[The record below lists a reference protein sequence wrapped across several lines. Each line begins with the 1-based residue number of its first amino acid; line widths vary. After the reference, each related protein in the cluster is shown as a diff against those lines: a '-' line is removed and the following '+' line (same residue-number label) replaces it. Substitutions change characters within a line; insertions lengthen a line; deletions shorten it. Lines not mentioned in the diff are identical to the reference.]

1 MIRAGD
7 GTPQTGLVFQDI
19 ASTSATASRARAI
32 GWLVAELIL
41 VGGAYFLVA
50 KAGQWLTTYAAGV
63 PIWPA
68 AGVGLAAVLLC
79 GVRVLPAIFVAA
91 FAAAFTSDIEE
102 SSLAVALLH
111 SSGVALGY
119 TVEAAAG
126 FYLTT
131 LWSDGDRTF
140 DTSAGVLKF
149 AAIALF
155 PSTVAGAAIGAGSLS
170 FVGYV
175 DGNDFVSSW
184 VSWWLGDAA
193 GALVVTPV
201 IVLWARHARNV
212 SARDAAEAV
221 VVLLVTGGAAFSVFG
236 PLLAPDL
243 RSAAAFLLMLPLLWV
258 TLRSSP
264 QITATAALIL
274 AGSAIWGAV
283 ADPHPLFAIGS
294 DSSPLLFLFVI
305 STAVA
310 SLALNAEI
318 TRLRRSEADL
328 RRHEQDLRML
338 FAEADTGLAEIDSAG
353 HFRRANPRFGE
364 IVHRPCDEMRGLRI
378 QDMVDPAD
386 AVSLDDQM
394 QHLVETHEGFIIE
407 KPWLLPDGSRIWA
420 QCSFS
425 PVLDSDGKMRLVVVA
440 DDVTA
445 RRQTEADLRRIFGEL
460 EKLAH
465 QRTAALEDA
474 NQALHAEVA
483 RREQVEEALKQD
495 IAQRRRAEEARRES
509 QRRFR
514 LFMDAVTDYALC
526 MLDPDGNI
534 TTWNT
539 GAQRIHQYGADE
551 IIGRHFSQF
560 YSEEERQRGE
570 PARSLKIAAYEG
582 KHVVEGWRTRRDG
595 SLFWASVVIEAVRDE
610 NGELVGFAEITRDIT
625 ARVQAEAALERA
637 KEQLA
642 QSQKMEALGQL
653 TGSIA
658 HDFNNLLT
666 IVSGHA
672 QLLRRRLSDPKQL
685 NAIDALQ
692 TAASRGES
700 LTRQLLA
707 FSRRQPLSP
716 IVVDLRERIESV
728 HAMLLGSLRGNV
740 EFVRNVP
747 ADLWPVEIDVAEFEL
762 ALVNI
767 AVNARD
773 AMPGGGTISISA
785 RNAILGARD
794 KVDQLEG
801 EFLALSVKDTGVGIA
816 PDILP
821 RVFEPFFTTKGVG
834 KGTGLGLSQVY
845 AFAHQSGGGVHA
857 ASTVGSGTTITI
869 YLPRS
874 HAQVARSVRIADEAS
889 AEPGEGVVL
898 VVEDNNEV
906 AEVTAAMV
914 QQLGYQALRAENAA
928 DALSTLQSDANIKL
942 VFSDIVM
949 PGAMNGIALAQVI
962 AKRYVGLP
970 VVLASGYADM
980 VQTAE
985 PQFVVLRK
993 PFQLSALEHAFREA
1007 LERKERE
1014 NRAGR
1019 VLPFSKPHSVA

>member
-1 MIRAGD
+1 MQLAG
-7 GTPQTGLVFQDI
+7 GRLALREI
-19 ASTSATASRARAI
+19 ASTSATKSRARAS
-32 GWLVAELIL
+32 GRFAAELVLVAA
-41 VGGAYFLVA
+41 VYFLLA
-50 KAGQWLTTYAAGV
+50 KAGQFLTAYAGGT

-79 GVRVLPAIFVAA
+79 GLRVWPAIFVAA
-91 FAAAFTSDIEE
+91 FAAVFTSDVANSTLTAAIV
-102 SSLAVALLH
+102 SL
-111 SSGVALGY
+111 SGVALGY
-119 TVEAAAG
+119 AVEAAVG
-126 FYLTT
+126 FYLTK
-131 LWSDGDRTF
+131 LWSGGDRTF
-140 DTSAGVLKF
+140 DTPAGVLKF
-149 AAIALF
+149 AAIGLF
-155 PSTVAGAAIGAGSLS
+155 PSTMTGAAIAAASLS
-170 FVGYV
+170 IVQYV
-175 DGNDFVSSW
+175 DWSEFVSRW
-184 VSWWLGDAA
+184 LTWWLGDAV
-193 GALVVTPV
+193 GALVVTPF
-201 IVLWARHARNV
+201 IVLWARYSRHLR
-212 SARDAAEAV
+212 ARDLAQTAA
-221 VVLLVTGGAAFSVFG
+221 VLLVTGGLAYGVFG
-236 PLLAPDL
+236 PLLAPNL
-243 RSAAAFLLMLPLLWV
+243 RSAAAFLLVLPLLWG
-258 TLRSSP
+258 TLRSNP
-264 QITATAALIL
+264 QTTASAALVL
-274 AGSAIWGAV
+274 AGLAIWGAA
-283 ADPHPLFAIGS
+283 ADPQSPFAIGS
-294 DSSPLLFLFVI
+294 DESFLLLVLFTI

-310 SLALNAEI
+310 SLALNTEI
-318 TRLRRSEADL
+318 TRLKRSETRLSRD
-328 RRHEQDLRML
+328 EQDLRTL
-338 FAEADTGLAEIDSAG
+338 FSEAATGLAEIDSAG
-353 HFRRANPRFGE
+353 RFQRVNRRFGE
-364 IVHRPCDEMRGLRI
+364 IVHRSCDELRGLRI
-378 QDMVDPAD
+378 QDIVDPTD
-386 AVSLDDQM
+386 AASLDDRM
-394 QHLVETHEGFIIE
+394 QNVVETREGFVVE
-407 KPWLLPDGSRIWA
+407 NRWLLPDGSRIWVK
-420 QCSFS
+420 CSFS
-425 PVLDSDGKMRLVVVA
+425 PVLDADGKARLVAVL

-445 RRQTEADLRRIFGEL
+445 RHQTDEDLQRIFGEL

-465 QRTAALEDA
+465 QRTAALEDS

-483 RREQVEEALKQD
+483 QRKRVEEALKQD
-495 IAQRRRAEEARRES
+495 IAQRRKAEEGRRES

-526 MLDPDGNI
+526 MLDLDGNI
-534 TTWNT
+534 TSWNT

-560 YSEEERQRGE
+560 YSEEEQQRGE
-570 PARSLKIAAYEG
+570 PARALKIAAYEG
-582 KHVVEGWRTRRDG
+582 KHIAEGWRMRRDG

-610 NGELVGFAEITRDIT
+610 NGVLVGFAEITRDIT
-625 ARVQAEAALERA
+625 EKVQAEAALQRA

-685 NAIDALQ
+685 KAIDALQ
-692 TAASRGES
+692 SAASRGES

-728 HAMLLGSLRGNV
+728 HAMLLGSLRGNIELV
-740 EFVRNVP
+740 CNVP
-747 ADLWPVEIDVAEFEL
+747 ADLWPVEIDIAEFEL

-773 AMPGGGTISISA
+773 AMPGGGTITISA
-785 RNAILGARD
+785 RNASLGPRD

-857 ASTVGSGTTITI
+857 TSTVGSGTTITI
-869 YLPRS
+869 YFPRS
-874 HAQVARSVRIADEAS
+874 HAQVARSARIADEPSMA
-889 AEPGEGVVL
+889 PGEGVVL
-898 VVEDNNEV
+898 IVEDNPEV
-906 AEVTAAMV
+906 AEVTASMV
-914 QQLGYQALRAENAA
+914 QQLGYQAVRAENAA
-928 DALSTLQSDANIKL
+928 DALSTLQRDANIKL

-962 AKRYVGLP
+962 SKRYAGLS
-970 VVLASGYADM
+970 VVLTSGYADM

-993 PFQLSALEHAFREA
+993 PFQLSALEKAFREA
-1007 LERKERE
+1007 LEGQERE
-1014 NRAGR
+1014 HGGGR
-1019 VLPFSKPHSVA
+1019 VLSFSKPHGLAG

>member
-1 MIRAGD
+1 
-7 GTPQTGLVFQDI
+7 VFQEI
-19 ASTSATASRARAI
+19 ASTTSRARATR
-32 GWLVAELIL
+32 WLAAELVL
-41 VGGAYFLVA
+41 LGTAYFLLA
-50 KAGQWLTTYAAGV
+50 KAGQFLAAYAGGM

-79 GVRVLPAIFVAA
+79 GLRVWPAIFVAA
-91 FAAAFTSDIEE
+91 FAAAFTSDAEK
-102 SSLAVALLH
+102 STLAAALLS
-111 SSGVALGY
+111 SSGIALGGAI
-119 TVEAAAG
+119 EAAVG
-126 FYLTT
+126 FYLMR
-131 LWSDGDRTF
+131 LWSAGDRTF
-140 DTSAGVLKF
+140 DTPAGVLKF
-149 AAIALF
+149 AAVGLF
-155 PSTVAGAAIGAGSLS
+155 PSTMTGAAIAVASLS
-170 FVGYV
+170 IAGYV
-175 DGNDFVSSW
+175 DWSEFVSGW
-184 VSWWLGDAA
+184 ASWWLRDAV

-201 IVLWARHARNV
+201 IVLWARYRRNT
-212 SARDAAEAV
+212 SARDVAEAAA
-221 VVLLVTGGAAFSVFG
+221 VLLVTGGVAYAVFV
-236 PLLAPDL
+236 PLLAPSV
-243 RSAAAFLLMLPLLWV
+243 RSAASFLVVLPLLWV

-264 QITATAALIL
+264 QITATAALVL
-274 AGSAIWGAV
+274 TGLAIWGAV
-283 ADPHPLFAIGS
+283 ADPDSPFAVGA
-294 DSSPLLFLFVI
+294 DSFLLLVLFVI
-305 STAVA
+305 SAAVA

-318 TRLRRSEADL
+318 TRLKRSEAKL
-328 RRHEQDLRML
+328 RRHEQDLHKL
-338 FAEADTGLAEIDSAG
+338 FGEASTGLAEMDSG
-353 HFRRANPRFGE
+353 GRLQRVNRRFSE
-364 IVHRPCDEMRGLRI
+364 IVHRSCDELRGLPIR
-378 QDMVDPAD
+378 DLVDPTD
-386 AVSLDDQM
+386 AASLHDRM
-394 QHLVETHEGFIIE
+394 QHMVETREGFVVE
-407 KPWLLPDGSRIWA
+407 NRWLLSDGSRIWVK
-420 QCSFS
+420 CSFS
-425 PVLDSDGKMRLVVVA
+425 LILDSDGKMRVVA
-440 DDVTA
+440 VVDDVTA
-445 RRQTEADLRRIFGEL
+445 RRRTEEDLQRIFGEL

-465 QRTAALEDA
+465 ERTAALEET

-483 RREQVEEALKQD
+483 QRKRVEEALKQD
-495 IAQRRRAEEARRES
+495 IALRRKAEEARRES

-526 MLDPDGNI
+526 MLDCDGNI
-534 TTWNT
+534 TSWNT

-560 YSEEERQRGE
+560 YSDEEQQRGE
-570 PARSLKIAAYEG
+570 PARALKIAAYEG
-582 KHVVEGWRTRRDG
+582 KHVAEGWRLRRDG

-610 NGELVGFAEITRDIT
+610 NGTLVGFAEITRDIT
-625 ARVQAEAALERA
+625 ERVEGEAALQRA

-685 NAIDALQ
+685 KAIDALQ
-692 TAASRGES
+692 SAASRGEG

-728 HAMLLGSLRGNV
+728 HAMLLGSLRGNIELV
-740 EFVRNVP
+740 CNVP

-773 AMPGGGTISISA
+773 AMPGGGTIAISA
-785 RNAILGARD
+785 RNANLGPRD

-801 EFLALSVKDTGVGIA
+801 EFLALSVKDTGMGIA

-857 ASTVGSGTTITI
+857 TSTVGNGTTITI

-874 HAQVARSVRIADEAS
+874 HAEVARSTTTADEPSVA
-889 AEPGEGVVL
+889 PGEGLVL
-898 VVEDNNEV
+898 IVEDNPEV
-906 AEVTAAMV
+906 AEVTASMV
-914 QQLGYQALRAENAA
+914 QQLGYGAVRAENAA
-928 DALSTLQSDANIKL
+928 DALSTLQREANIKL

-962 AKRYVGLP
+962 AKRYAGLP
-970 VVLASGYADM
+970 VVLTSGYADM

-993 PFQLSALEHAFREA
+993 PFQLSALEKALREA
-1007 LERKERE
+1007 LEHRGRE
-1014 NRAGR
+1014 HRGGR
-1019 VLPFSKPHSVA
+1019 VLPFSKPQGVVG